1 MDLTDIIYSND
12 YINILI
18 QNYVAQSERYQ
29 MLFPESSAL
38 LTLNSQYSVLFLE
51 RSLLPENLFG
61 EILFTGLPKLFTPLS
76 TLSLEVSG
84 IVQTQNLYGGGYT
97 GKNVILGF
105 LDTGIDYRHP
115 AFLRSNGQSRILSIW
130 DQTDRTGTPPPQFP
144 YGSLYEKSDLDD
156 ALRSRD
162 PLSVVPV
169 TDPDGHGTYVAG
181 VAGGTPNASAGFLGA
196 APEADF
202 AVVKLKP
209 AKQNLKDFYLVSTN
223 APVFEEDDLLSAM
236 RFLNEVAAREGKPLV
251 ICLALGT
258 NQGSHS
264 GTLPIA
270 LTLARYGNT
279 PGIIPVCA
287 TGNEGNT
294 AAKRGAA
301 AALQGSRAYRQAV
314 QTQLVA
320 TIADS
325 YYTLAMLD
333 AQMAISNRTLE
344 NWRTTVRTLEALKKV
359 GKSNEAGVLQA
370 KANVMR
376 LEASLLSIRKSISE
390 TENALS
396 AILAMPSHSIGRS
409 NLAEAAFPDTVSIG
423 VPLQLLSNRPDV
435 RQAEME
441 LAQAFY
447 ATNAARAAFYP
458 NITLSGTLGWTNN
471 GGGVIVNPGQWLLNA
486 IGSLTQP
493 LFNRGTNIANLKIAK
508 SRQEEAKL
516 LFRQSLLNAG
526 KEVNDALTAWQTAKS
541 QIEINARQVET
552 LCDAVRKTESLMRHS
567 NATYLEVLTAQQ
579 SLLEAEVQ
587 QLQTRFERIQS
598 VIKLYHVLG
607 GGM

>member
-1 MDLTDIIYSND
+1 MKKTVIYIILSGWMLAGCGTYSRYHRPDLSTENLYRDMPADIDTMTIASLSWREMFTDPKLQS
-12 YINILI
+12 LI
-18 QNYVAQSERYQ
+18 E
-29 MLFPESSAL
+29 
-38 LTLNSQYSVLFLE
+38 TGLE
-51 RSLLPENLFG
+51 RNADLNVARLRVEAAEAVLMTARLSYLPSL
-61 EILFTGLPKLFTPLS
+61 GLTAEGNANKHDGATAK
-76 TLSLEVSG
+76 T
-84 IVQTQNLYGGGYT
+84 Y
-97 GKNVILGF
+97 NVG
-105 LDTGIDYRHP
+105 
-115 AFLRSNGQSRILSIW
+115 
-130 DQTDRTGTPPPQFP
+130 
-144 YGSLYEKSDLDD
+144 
-156 ALRSRD
+156 
-162 PLSVVPV
+162 
-169 TDPDGHGTYVAG
+169 
-181 VAGGTPNASAGFLGA
+181 ASASWELDIFG
-196 APEADF
+196 
-202 AVVKLKP
+202 KL
-209 AKQNLKDFYLVSTN
+209 
-223 APVFEEDDLLSAM
+223 
-236 RFLNEVAAREGKPLV
+236 
-251 ICLALGT
+251 
-258 NQGSHS
+258 
-264 GTLPIA
+264 
-270 LTLARYGNT
+270 
-279 PGIIPVCA
+279 
-287 TGNEGNT
+287 T

-333 AQMAISNRTLE
+333 AQMTISNRTLE

-409 NLAEAAFPDTVSIG
+409 DLAEAAFPDTVSIG

-458 NITLSGTLGWTNN
+458 NITLSGTL
-471 GGGVIVNPGQWLLNA
+471 A

-493 LFNRGTNIANLKIAK
+493 LFNRGVNIANLKIAK

-567 NATYLEVLTAQQ
+567 NTTYLEVLTAKQ

-598 VIKLYHVLG
+598 IIKLYHALG